1 MIRAARSLIS
11 VVYHMIQALARPRLL
26 RYRQAEMQSFRVL
39 VVDDFASFRECVC
52 GMLRGTQ
59 FRVVGQAADGLDAV
73 QKARRCQPDLILLD
87 IGLPKLNGIEA
98 VRRISVVASG
108 SKVVF
113 VSLNDDPEV
122 VKAAFS
128 NGACGYILKSA
139 MNGELLPALAAV
151 LRGEKF
157 LTGRVA
163 PISASTLLLGLDEW
177 LEDARPWP
185 ATRVAQTHIA
195 GSPPTW

>member
-11 VVYHMIQALARPRLL
+11 VVYHMIQALARPRIL

-122 VKAAFS
+122 VKAASS

-157 LTGRVA
+157 LSGRVA
-163 PISASTLLLGLDEW
+163 PISA
-177 LEDARPWP
+177 
-185 ATRVAQTHIA
+185 
-195 GSPPTW
+195 

>member
-11 VVYHMIQALARPRLL
+11 VVYHMIQALARPRILRIL
-26 RYRQAEMQSFRVL
+26 RYRHAEMQSFRVL

-98 VRRISVVASG
+98 ARRISVAASR

-113 VSLNDDPEV
+113 VSVNDDPGV
-122 VKAAFS
+122 VQSALR

-139 MNGELLPALAAV
+139 VSGELLLALAAV

-157 LTGRVA
+157 LSGRLA
-163 PISASTLLLGLDEW
+163 PISA
-177 LEDARPWP
+177 
-185 ATRVAQTHIA
+185 
-195 GSPPTW
+195 

>member
-11 VVYHMIQALARPRLL
+11 VVYHMIQALARPRTLRTL

-98 VRRISVVASG
+98 VRRISVVAP
-108 SKVVF
+108 KVIF

-157 LTGRVA
+157 LSGTVA
-163 PISASTLLLGLDEW
+163 PISA
-177 LEDARPWP
+177 
-185 ATRVAQTHIA
+185 
-195 GSPPTW
+195 

>member
-11 VVYHMIQALARPRLL
+11 VVYHMIQALARPRILRIL

-108 SKVVF
+108 SKVIF

-157 LTGRVA
+157 LSGRVA
-163 PISASTLLLGLDEW
+163 PISA
-177 LEDARPWP
+177 
-185 ATRVAQTHIA
+185 
-195 GSPPTW
+195 